1 MLNYLDDSVVKAEI
15 VKREQRQSSKALL
28 EQRNYTYISEFTLAL
43 DNKEDRT
50 KIINSFHKKV
60 KQLEE
65 DRRNT
70 SNMSEDQKEDNI
82 ELSIHIL
89 KCIKHIIEKMDI
101 DLILYRGPNFK
112 NIKLK
117 VLEEF
122 EDKIKKLMNQQYI
135 GN

>member
-1 MLNYLDDSVVKAEI
+1 
-15 VKREQRQSSKALL
+15 
-28 EQRNYTYISEFTLAL
+28 
-43 DNKEDRT
+43 
-50 KIINSFHKKV
+50 
-60 KQLEE
+60 
-65 DRRNT
+65 
-70 SNMSEDQKEDNI
+70 MSEDQKEDNI

-122 EDKIKKLMNQQYI
+122 EDKIKKLKKEKYSKEFIGMCIKERILNQVVKQI
-135 GN
+135 QQLELEEKKLKEEIER